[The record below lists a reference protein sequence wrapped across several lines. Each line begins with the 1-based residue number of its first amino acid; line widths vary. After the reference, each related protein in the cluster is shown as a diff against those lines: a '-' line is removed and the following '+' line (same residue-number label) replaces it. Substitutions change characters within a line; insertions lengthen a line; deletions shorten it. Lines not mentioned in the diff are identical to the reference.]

1 MKSIGTMSM
10 SIVGGRLIV
19 LGLHR
24 LGILL
29 LSVRIRAPDMLR
41 LHGLQVRRQQELES
55 CLGCTL
61 VNTPQITICRCS
73 FYYGVLRIK
82 CRQWSK
88 TNKLNC

>member
-1 MKSIGTMSM
+1 M
-10 SIVGGRLIV
+10 V

-41 LHGLQVRRQQELES
+41 LHGLQVRRQQELGS

-61 VNTPQITICRCS
+61 VNTPQIAHFS
-73 FYYGVLRIK
+73 
-82 CRQWSK
+82 
-88 TNKLNC
+88 LNVALEQRDSVFPSEPLL